1 MSAEY
6 PEPDSADDRE
16 SDLASSHSALGTPNS
31 AHPPLTDSP
40 FFWLVVFGAAAL
52 IGGLAIA
59 PKYTQRMDRVE
70 RMYEARNKAYAER
83 IGVDTSQTT
92 VAMNRDVSIRELLI
106 FVAVLLLGGGA
117 VGRWWEVRQRNRSP
131 RQK

>member
-1 MSAEY
+1 MSAE
-6 PEPDSADDRE
+6 PSEPDSAGNRE
-16 SDLASSHSALGTPNS
+16 PDLVESHSALRAPHS
-31 AHPPLTDSP
+31 PLPPLTDSP
-40 FFWLVVFGAAAL
+40 FFWLLIFGTAAL

-83 IGVDTSQTT
+83 IGVDTSQKT
-92 VAMNRDVSIRELLI
+92 VAMHRDVSIRELLI

-117 VGRWWEVRQRNRSP
+117 IGRWWEVRRNSQRR
-131 RQK
+131 